1 MSDLNKEYRK
11 IIKEI
16 EGKVQ
21 DKKELEFVKGK
32 MAELSLLF
40 VDVIDRVTDL
50 ADTRLDKVEQN
61 QKEIEKRLERLN
73 TIVDG
78 IEQDIY
84 EEENPDGFDFEI
96 VCPYCNHE
104 FVADIDWE
112 NKKDIQCPE
121 CHNLIELDFQGEDGC
136 NGECSGCQEHCNEKE
151 DEDM

>member
-11 IIKEI
+11 IIKES
-16 EGKVQ
+16 EGKLQ

-50 ADTRLDKVEQN
+50 ADTRLDKVEHS
-61 QKEIEKRLERLN
+61 QKEMEKKLERLS

-84 EEENPDGFDFEI
+84 EEENPEGFDFEI

-104 FVADIDWE
+104 FVADIDLE
-112 NKKDIQCPE
+112 NKKDIECPE
-121 CHNLIELDFQGEDGC
+121 CHNLIELDFSGEEGC
-136 NGECSGCQEHCNEKE
+136 GGECSGCHEHCNEKE

>member
-16 EGKVQ
+16 EGKLQ

-50 ADTRLDKVEQN
+50 ADTRLDKVEHS
-61 QKEIEKRLERLN
+61 QKEMEKKLERL
-73 TIVDG
+73 
-78 IEQDIY
+78 Y
-84 EEENPDGFDFEI
+84 AEEGFDFEI

-104 FVADIDWE
+104 FVADIDLE
-112 NKKDIQCPE
+112 NKKDIECPE
-121 CHNLIELDFQGEDGC
+121 CHNLIELDFSGEEGC
-136 NGECSGCQEHCNEKE
+136 GGECSGCHEHCNEKE

>member
-16 EGKVQ
+16 EGKLQ

-50 ADTRLDKVEQN
+50 ADTRLDKVEHS
-61 QKEIEKRLERLN
+61 QKEMEKKLERLS

-84 EEENPDGFDFEI
+84 EEENPEGFDFEI
-96 VCPYCNHE
+96 VCPYCNNE
-104 FVADIDWE
+104 FVADIDLE
-112 NKKDIQCPE
+112 NKKDIECPE
-121 CHNLIELDFQGEDGC
+121 CHNLIELDFSGEEGC
-136 NGECSGCQEHCNEKE
+136 GGECSGCHEHCNEKE

>member
-16 EGKVQ
+16 EGKLQ

-50 ADTRLDKVEQN
+50 ADTRLDKVEHS
-61 QKEIEKRLERLN
+61 QKEMEKKLERLS

-84 EEENPDGFDFEI
+84 EEENPEGFDFEI

-104 FVADIDWE
+104 FVADIDLE
-112 NKKDIQCPE
+112 NMKDIECPE
-121 CHNLIELDFQGEDGC
+121 CHNLIELDFSGEEGC
-136 NGECSGCQEHCNEKE
+136 GGECSGCHEHCNEKE

>member
-16 EGKVQ
+16 EGKLQ

-50 ADTRLDKVEQN
+50 ADTRLDKVEHR
-61 QKEIEKRLERLN
+61 QKEMEKKLERLS

-84 EEENPDGFDFEI
+84 EEENPEGFDFEI

-104 FVADIDWE
+104 FVADIDLE
-112 NKKDIQCPE
+112 NKKDIECPE
-121 CHNLIELDFQGEDGC
+121 CHNLIELDFSGEEGC
-136 NGECSGCQEHCNEKE
+136 GGECSGCHEHCNEKE

>member
-11 IIKEI
+11 IIKEV
-16 EGKVQ
+16 EGKLQ

-50 ADTRLDKVEQN
+50 ADTRLDRVEHS
-61 QKEIEKRLERLN
+61 QKEMEKKLERLSV
-73 TIVDG
+73 IVDG

-104 FVADIDWE
+104 FVADIDME

-121 CHNLIELDFQGEDGC
+121 CHNLIELDFRGRRRLRRRMFWL
-136 NGECSGCQEHCNEKE
+136 SGTLP
-151 DEDM
+151 

>member
-16 EGKVQ
+16 EGKLQ

-50 ADTRLDKVEQN
+50 ADTRLDKVEHS
-61 QKEIEKRLERLN
+61 QKEMEKKLERLS

-84 EEENPDGFDFEI
+84 EEENPEGFDFEI

-104 FVADIDWE
+104 FVADIDLE
-112 NKKDIQCPE
+112 NKKDIECPE
-121 CHNLIELDFQGEDGC
+121 CHNLIELDFSGEEGC
-136 NGECSGCQEHCNEKE
+136 GGECFGCHEHCNEKE

>member
-16 EGKVQ
+16 EGKLQ

-50 ADTRLDKVEQN
+50 ADTRLDKVEHS
-61 QKEIEKRLERLN
+61 QKEMEKKLERLS

-84 EEENPDGFDFEI
+84 EEENPEGFDFEI

-104 FVADIDWE
+104 FVADIDLE
-112 NKKDIQCPE
+112 NKKDIDLWESLEGMPR
-121 CHNLIELDFQGEDGC
+121 
-136 NGECSGCQEHCNEKE
+136 
-151 DEDM
+151 MP